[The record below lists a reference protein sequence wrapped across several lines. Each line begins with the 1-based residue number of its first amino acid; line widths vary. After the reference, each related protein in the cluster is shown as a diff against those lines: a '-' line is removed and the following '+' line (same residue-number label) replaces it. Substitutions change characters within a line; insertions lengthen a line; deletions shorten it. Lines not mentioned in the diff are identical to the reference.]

1 MKRKV
6 RRRHKIAKRFFGD
19 EVAEDEAGGFGNG
32 AAFHRKLKFFV
43 FSLVKIT
50 VVYYNKEK

>member
-6 RRRHKIAKRFFGD
+6 RRLHKIALRFFGD
-19 EVAEDEAGGFGNG
+19 EVAEAEAGGFGNG
-32 AAFHRKLKFFV
+32 AASHRKLKFFV
-43 FSLVKIT
+43 FSLVKII